1 MSQPFPTTYTRSD
14 YPLFAVAFDPED
26 DSRIVTG
33 GGGGPNRSGV
43 PNKLTVLETSNVDD
57 LRVVGELDLPR
68 DEDSVMSVAFAG
80 RKGKT
85 INVLA
90 GVNSSYE
97 DIGKG
102 KNNHLRSISIRGAGS
117 DTSVKEDFRHPLI
130 VDTNTAVYQRLLRIA
145 GPLGVVASANGK
157 DPQIDLFDVASS
169 KGNALKRRGTIELPR
184 EAEDLDIVQL
194 ADGNHL
200 LAYCY
205 GYELFLV
212 KIGKEQDE
220 PQLIYSIPA
229 DETNR
234 PKFRFARFVGPEF
247 ILTVSNF
254 GRNGAVV
261 HGFRLPKIGQEKARL
276 AVSAK
281 LGRKTQAT
289 AFALSSLTPPTY
301 SPKGGIESLGDTQFV
316 MAIARGDGSI
326 SLMSLTHAASPAI
339 NILTKLYPLA
349 TLQDVHGNSEI
360 TGMALSTFSAPT
372 KKAATETQYLKLVSV
387 TMSKSIALQ
396 SIPLKQ
402 AVDVTPRNKNAPPRP
417 VRYVTKLDAKEPT
430 TARTAISL
438 FTFVVLLLAM
448 IGQAI
453 LEIYGVGYSV
463 LNPKR
468 LLPGFEKPA
477 DTPITAPPITAP
489 PIVHHHAA
497 PAGEADG
504 AMFLK
509 DDLLAKII
517 GEGQVPT
524 EVVVLYTETP
534 APTSGEAP
542 NAAAADI
549 RAAVHDEEV
558 HGPGKTWEELAEA
571 QQHAWKDHLREA
583 GAWTQHMGESV
594 FKGILFGEIG
604 GAIGQAVAA

>member
-1 MSQPFPTTYTRSD
+1 M
-14 YPLFAVAFDPED
+14 
-26 DSRIVTG
+26 
-33 GGGGPNRSGV
+33 
-43 PNKLTVLETSNVDD
+43 DD
-57 LRVVGELDLPR
+57 LRIVGELDLPR
-68 DEDSVMSVAFAG
+68 DEDSVMSVAFTG

-85 INVLA
+85 INVIA

-145 GPLGVVASANGK
+145 GPLGAVASANGK
-157 DPQIDLFDVASS
+157 DPQIALFDVSSS

-194 ADGNHL
+194 ADGTHL
-200 LAYCY
+200 LTYCY

-212 KIGKEQDE
+212 KIGKDQEE
-220 PQLIYSIPA
+220 PQLIYSIPS
-229 DETNR
+229 DESNR

-247 ILTVSNF
+247 ILTVSNI
-254 GRNGAVV
+254 GRNGAIV
-261 HGFRLPKIGQEKARL
+261 HGFRLPKAGQEKARL
-276 AVSAK
+276 AVSTK

-289 AFALSSLTPPTY
+289 SFALTSLTPPTY

-326 SLMSLTHAASPAI
+326 SLMSLTHVASPAI
-339 NILTKLYPLA
+339 NILTKLYPLT

-360 TGMALSTFSAPT
+360 TGMALSTFIAST
-372 KKAATETQYLKLVSV
+372 KKAETVETRYLKLVSV

-396 SIPLKQ
+396 SIPLKKV
-402 AVDVTPRNKNAPPRP
+402 VDTTPRNKNAPPRP
-417 VRYVTKLDAKEPT
+417 VRYVTKLNAKEPT

-438 FTFVVLLLAM
+438 FSFVVLLLAL
-448 IGQAI
+448 IGQSI
-453 LEIYGVGYSV
+453 LEIFGVGYPV

-468 LLPGFEKPA
+468 FLPGFSKPVEA
-477 DTPITAPPITAP
+477 PIAAPP
-489 PIVHHHAA
+489 VVQQHAA
-497 PAGEADG
+497 PVVGEADG
-504 AMFLK
+504 VTFLK

-534 APTSGEAP
+534 TPTAGEAA

-549 RAAVHDEEV
+549 RAAVHDEDV

-571 QQHAWKDHLREA
+571 QQHAWKDRLREA

-604 GAIGQAVAA
+604 GAIGQAVAG

>member
-26 DSRIVTG
+26 DSRIIAG

-43 PNKLTVLETSNVDD
+43 PNKLTVLGTSGVDD
-57 LRVVGELDLPR
+57 LRIVGELDLPR

-145 GPLGVVASANGK
+145 GPLGAVASANGK
-157 DPQIDLFDVASS
+157 DPQVALFDVPSS
-169 KGNALKRRGTIELPR
+169 KGNTLKRRGTIELPR

-194 ADGNHL
+194 ADGTHL
-200 LAYCY
+200 LTYCY

-212 KIGKEQDE
+212 KIGKDQEE

-229 DETNR
+229 DESNR
-234 PKFRFARFVGPEF
+234 PKFRFARFIGPEF
-247 ILTVSNF
+247 ILTVANI

-261 HGFRLPKIGQEKARL
+261 HGFRLPKAGQEKARL

-289 AFALSSLTPPTY
+289 AFALTSLTPPAY

-316 MAIARGDGSI
+316 MAVARGDGSI
-326 SLMSLTHAASPAI
+326 SLMSLTHVASSAI
-339 NILTKLYPLA
+339 NILTKLYPLT

-372 KKAATETQYLKLVSV
+372 KKGTAGETQYLKLVSV

-402 AVDVTPRNKNAPPRP
+402 VVDATPRNKNAPPRP
-417 VRYVTKLDAKEPT
+417 LRYVTKLDAKEPT

-438 FTFVVLLLAM
+438 FSFVVLLLAL
-448 IGQAI
+448 IGQSI
-453 LEIYGVGYSV
+453 LEIFGAGYPV

-468 LLPGFEKPA
+468 FLPGFSKPA
-477 DTPITAPPITAP
+477 ELPIVAPP
-489 PIVHHHAA
+489 VVQQHAA
-497 PAGEADG
+497 PVVGEADG
-504 AMFLK
+504 TTFLK

-534 APTSGEAP
+534 APTAGEAA

-604 GAIGQAVAA
+604 GAIGQAVAG